1 MLFRTVAART
11 ARATVTVAVVATGAM
26 TVVPALLAGPAQA
39 ATLTKPVVKL
49 LTGVNQQVACLSKA
63 LCVVVGYDDSSV
75 GDVVAVRN
83 GVPGH
88 VSVVRHTAR
97 LYSASCPNHSGCVAL
112 ADPHSGVNAEFVAIS
127 KSGVVTSA
135 KVVADASGDTINT
148 ISCRELTSCEVAGYN
163 FFTNAIVAGTW
174 NGRKLTLRSETA
186 PKGSSDVGSSALAC
200 YGASCELVG
209 DALRGTA
216 TTIGLS
222 LTLNGTKLGKIRVS
236 PGDVFGGVS
245 CASKSVCY
253 ASGYSTTAAGII
265 VTIKNGA
272 PGSSS
277 PSNSDLF
284 GIACDGSK
292 CTAVGEETP
301 PPTSPDAFWGTLVSV
316 AAGKVT
322 GTTVFEQSGGLDGV
336 ARIGTFYAA
345 AGSSHAH
352 TKDFSLVI
360 TG

>member
-1 MLFRTVAART
+1 MLFRRVAART

-135 KVVADASGDTINT
+135 KVVADASGDTIST

-236 PGDVFGGVS
+236 PGDVIEPEQQRPVRHRLRRQQVHCRRRGDP
-245 CASKSVCY
+245 
-253 ASGYSTTAAGII
+253 AA
-265 VTIKNGA
+265 
-272 PGSSS
+272 
-277 PSNSDLF
+277 D
-284 GIACDGSK
+284 IAGRLL
-292 CTAVGEETP
+292 GH
-301 PPTSPDAFWGTLVSV
+301 
-316 AAGKVT
+316 AGKRRRRE
-322 GTTVFEQSGGLDGV
+322 GDGHDGLRAERRPRRSRPHRDV
-336 ARIGTFYAA
+336 LRRRRVIARPYEGFFARDHWLMPIA
-345 AGSSHAH
+345 SS
-352 TKDFSLVI
+352 TKAFTPAS
-360 TG
+360 